1 MMHSN
6 SKGLSDISDDQIIQ
20 VLKLKG
26 RCMTYVV
33 TNWLRDFD
41 KKIET
46 PAVLRRL
53 KKLEK
58 AGKVQRVKSAYKTQI
73 CWDIKYD

>member
-1 MMHSN
+1 MTN
-6 SKGLSDISDDQIIQ
+6 SGKGISDISDDQIIQ
-20 VLKLKG
+20 VLKSHG

-41 KKIET
+41 KKIDT

-58 AGKVQRVKSAYKTQI
+58 AGKVQRVKSTYKTQI
-73 CWDIKYD
+73 CWGVKHD